1 MYDQAAKLR
10 ELAQQFDKDMSG
22 GSLSADLVAL
32 NINPR
37 KRSRHK
43 SRVISVTSGKGGV
56 GKTSLVTNLAIAL
69 AQRGNKVIIFDADL
83 GLANVD
89 ILLDLKARYNLE
101 HVVRG
106 EKSISEIIL
115 DGPAGVRVIPAS
127 SGIPAMTSLSSFQ
140 IGQLIRG
147 FYRLNEEA
155 DFILIDTAAGI
166 STNVLSFVLSSDQ
179 ALVVTTPDPAAITDA
194 YAMIKLIGSEDRQL
208 DISLLV
214 NMVTNANEGMRVAE
228 NLSLVSKQ
236 FLKVSLDFPGSI
248 PHDMNLSGSNRIRKP
263 FILNK
268 PNSPAAES
276 IHKLAA
282 RLSQTSKHQRMA
294 GDLKY
299 FLHKLSYIFS
309 KAKL

>member
-1 MYDQAAKLR
+1 MNDQAARLR
-10 ELAQQFDKDMSG
+10 ELAQQFDRQMS
-22 GSLSADLVAL
+22 SDDLPADLAAL
-32 NINPR
+32 NINP
-37 KRSRHK
+37 KTRSRHK

-115 DGPAGVRVIPAS
+115 DGPAGIRVIPAS
-127 SGIPAMTSLSSFQ
+127 SGIPAMTSLTSFQ
-140 IGQLIRG
+140 IEQLIRG

-155 DFILIDTAAGI
+155 DYILIDTAAGI
-166 STNVLSFVLSSDQ
+166 STNVLSFVLASDQ
-179 ALVVTTPDPAAITDA
+179 ALIVTTPDPAAITDA
-194 YAMIKLIGSEDRQL
+194 YAVIKLIGSEDRQL

-214 NMVTNANEGMRVAE
+214 NMVNNPAEGMRVAE
-228 NLSLVSKQ
+228 NLSLVSRQ

-248 PHDMNLSGSNRIRKP
+248 PLDRNLSGSNRIRKP
-263 FILNK
+263 FILNN

-276 IHKLAA
+276 IYRLAA
-282 RLSQTSKHQRMA
+282 RLSQTSMHKKMA

-309 KAKL
+309 RAKL